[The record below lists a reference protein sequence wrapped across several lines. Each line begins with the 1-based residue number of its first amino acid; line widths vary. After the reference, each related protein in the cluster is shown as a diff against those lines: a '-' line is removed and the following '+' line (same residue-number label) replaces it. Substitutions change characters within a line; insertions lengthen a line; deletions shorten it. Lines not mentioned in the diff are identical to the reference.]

1 MQDDE
6 FWLDRFEEHR
16 PRLRAVAYRMLG
28 SQAEADDALQETW
41 LRISPGFRPGRRER
55 GRLADDGRVAAV
67 PEHAAR
73 AAHPRAR
80 NRSRCTCRDPVVVDG
95 PDGDPAEQ
103 SALADTVGIALLVV
117 LDSLEPAERLA
128 FVLHDMFGLPFD
140 DIAPLVERT
149 PAAARQLA
157 SRARR
162 RVQGRSL
169 DGRPDPRP
177 AARRGGRMGRRVAL
191 GRLRGPAH
199 PAAPGRGA
207 ARRRRSRVVAHEDR
221 PRSRG
226 DRRLGDRVPPTRPP
240 WRRGSRR
247 STGSPASSRRSRGQA
262 VSVLASH
269 GGGRAGHGGRHPVRP
284 EAAGRPLGS
293 AEDARRGPGQRRP
306 MIPIT
311 GGCLE
316 STTETRKPPWLSDF
330 GGPLHDLRGPP
341 RAASP
346 RRTGRPRRPA
356 RPARAGGRPRRRTRA
371 PRTG

>member
-41 LRISPGFRPGRRER
+41 LRISRASGRDVENVGGWLTTVVSRQCLNMLRARRTRREEP
-55 GRLADDGRVAAV
+55 LEVHV
-67 PEHAAR
+67 P
-73 AAHPRAR
+73 
-80 NRSRCTCRDPVVVDG
+80 DPVVVDG

-169 DGRPDPRP
+169 DGRPDPVRQRAVVDAW
-177 AARRGGRMGRRVAL
+177 AAASRSGDFEGLLTLLHPDAVLRVDAGAGSSL
-191 GRLRGPAH
+191 TKIV
-199 PAAPGRGA
+199 RGA
-207 ARRRRSRVVAHEDR
+207 AEIAGSATAFRHATAVEARIAQVNGLAGIVA
-221 PRSRG
+221 S
-226 DRRLGDRVPPTRPP
+226 V
-240 WRRGSRR
+240 
-247 STGSPASSRRSRGQA
+247 RGQA
-262 VSVLASH
+262 VSVLAFTVVD
-269 GGGRAGHGGRHPVRP
+269 GLV
-284 EAAGRPLGS
+284 
-293 AEDARRGPGQRRP
+293 
-306 MIPIT
+306 
-311 GGCLE
+311 
-316 STTETRKPPWLSDF
+316 TEVDILSDRKR
-330 GGPLHDLRGPP
+330 L
-341 RAASP
+341 AALGIS
-346 RRTGRPRRPA
+346 
-356 RPARAGGRPRRRTRA
+356 
-371 PRTG
+371 